1 MLESLRNLPAFL
13 DGVAAM
19 GGMVASDLA
28 GLRHGIS
35 GDDLDEWDPD
45 YIRRALPIMGPLL
58 RNYFRGDVRGLENIP
73 ADGPA
78 CWSAIIRAD

>member
-35 GDDLDEWDPD
+35 GD